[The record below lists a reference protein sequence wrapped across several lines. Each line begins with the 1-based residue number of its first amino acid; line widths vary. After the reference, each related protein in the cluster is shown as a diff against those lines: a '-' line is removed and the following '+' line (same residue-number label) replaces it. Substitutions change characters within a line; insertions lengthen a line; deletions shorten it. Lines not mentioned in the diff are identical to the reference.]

1 MPYQFNEYEDDLEPQ
16 ASASLGGGPPRKT
29 TAAGV
34 LDPPVPPRRPPG
46 PLASIPA
53 RWWLRVVAAI
63 ALLAILVGIL
73 AFVSIF
79 WR

>member
-1 MPYQFNEYEDDLEPQ
+1 MPYEFSKYEDELEPQ
-16 ASASLGGGPPRKT
+16 ASASRGGSPPRKV

-53 RWWLRVVAAI
+53 KWWLRGLAGAVLMAI
-63 ALLAILVGIL
+63 ALAIV
-73 AFVSIF
+73 AFLFGS
-79 WR
+79 R